1 MFKDE
6 ILALKQQLGDKL
18 LLLAH
23 YYQHDDVFYSAD
35 ITGDSYQLA
44 VSAAKT
50 HAKYV
55 VMCGVSFMAD
65 TVKLLVKDNVRVFSP
80 DMLAGCPMAAMIDE
94 DLFREVYAKI
104 CERTQAE
111 PVPVLYVNS
120 TLATK
125 AAVGEAGGLCC
136 TSSNAKKI
144 ARQLLAENKR
154 LFFLPDKNLA
164 INVAAE
170 LGITSD
176 EICMVDRNTRVE
188 DINPNARLFVW
199 YGFCITHR
207 RISVEDVQEVRARYP
222 EAKIIAHP
230 ECEPEVIAAIDFAGS
245 TSQLLKYYLD
255 APSGSTIVVGTELK
269 FVERLP
275 QLRNDVK
282 VYALRQSAC
291 VNMAQITPE
300 RLRDCLQALVAAEN
314 GMAGAADGYE
324 THIEKKY
331 IEPALLTLSK
341 MISETER

>member
-1 MFKDE
+1 MYKEE
-6 ILALKQQLGDKL
+6 ILALKQQLGAKL

-23 YYQHDDVFYSAD
+23 YYQHDDVFDCAD
-35 ITGDSYQLA
+35 VTGDSYQLA
-44 VSAAKT
+44 VTAAKSN
-50 HAKYV
+50 AKYA

-65 TVKLLVKDNVRVFSP
+65 TVKLLVKDGVRVFSP

-94 DLFREVYAKI
+94 AQFSEVYAKI
-104 CERTQAE
+104 CERTKTE

-125 AAVGEAGGLCC
+125 AAVGKAGGLCC

-144 ARQLLAENKR
+144 ARQLLAAGKR

-170 LGITSD
+170 LGIAPQ
-176 EICMVDRNTRVE
+176 EICMVDRNTEIE
-188 DINPNARLFVW
+188 DINPDARLFVW

-207 RISVEDVQEVRARYP
+207 RISVEDVQAVRAKYP

-230 ECEPEVIAAIDFAGS
+230 ECEPEVIAIIDFAGS
-245 TSQLLKYYLD
+245 TSQLLKYYLE
-255 APSGSTIVVGTELK
+255 APSGSIIVVGTELK

-275 QLRNDVK
+275 QLRNDVQ
-282 VYALRQSAC
+282 VFALRQSAC

-300 RLRDCLQALVAAEN
+300 RLRDCLKALVAVEQGQA
-314 GMAGAADGYE
+314 AAADDFE
-324 THIEKKY
+324 THIEARY
-331 IEPALLTLSK
+331 VEPALLTLNK

>member
-1 MFKDE
+1 MYKEE
-6 ILALKQQLGDKL
+6 ILSLKQQLGDKL

-23 YYQHDDVFYSAD
+23 YYQHDDVYYSAD
-35 ITGDSYQLA
+35 VTGDSYQLA
-44 VSAAKT
+44 VTAAKST
-50 HAKYV
+50 AKYV

-65 TVKLLVKDNVRVFSP
+65 TVKLLVKNGVRVFSP

-94 DLFREVYAKI
+94 DLFRGVYGKI
-104 CERTQAE
+104 CECTKTA

-144 ARQLLAENKR
+144 ARQLLAEGKR

-170 LGITSD
+170 LGIAPN
-176 EICMVDRNTRVE
+176 EICMVDRNSKIE
-188 DINPNARLFVW
+188 DINPDARLFVW

-207 RISVEDVQEVRARYP
+207 RISVDDVRAVRAKYP
-222 EAKIIAHP
+222 GAKIIAHP
-230 ECEPEVIAAIDFAGS
+230 ECEPEVITAIDYAGS
-245 TSQLLKYYLD
+245 TSQLLKYFMD
-255 APSGSTIVVGTELK
+255 APSGATIIVGTELK

-275 QLRNDVK
+275 QLRSDVQ
-282 VYALRQSAC
+282 VFALRQSAC

-300 RLRDCLQALVAAEN
+300 RLRDCLKALVAVEN
-314 GMAGAADGYE
+314 GQSGAADSFE
-324 THIEKKY
+324 THIDNRY
-331 IEPALLTLSK
+331 VQTALLTLNK